1 MIEVKNLRKLFGAFI
16 AVDDLS
22 FSVKPGEIFGLL
34 GPNGAG
40 KTTTLRMIATILKP
54 DSGSITVNGYDALR
68 EPERVRAQLGVVAE
82 SNGLYDRLTALE
94 NIHYFGRLYNL
105 PNEQITER
113 LREIGPRLGLDEF
126 AQKRAGQFSRGMKQK
141 VAIAIALLH
150 DPPVLIFDEPTV
162 GLDVMT
168 ARQVRQFIKECR
180 RPDKCVIFST
190 HIMSEVERLCD
201 RIGII
206 HKGRLVALG
215 TLSELCQRSGQQDL
229 EEIFVELV
237 EGEDRAL

>member
-1 MIEVKNLRKLFGAFI
+1 MIEVRDLRKSFGKFV
-16 AVDDLS
+16 AVDGLS

-40 KTTTLRMIATILKP
+40 KTTTLRMISTILKP
-54 DSGSITVNGYDALR
+54 DAGSITVNGSDVLQ

-82 SNGLYDRLTALE
+82 STGLYDRLTALE
-94 NIHYFGRLYNL
+94 NIRYFARLRGL
-105 PNEQITER
+105 SEEQITER
-113 LREIGPRLGLDEF
+113 VQQLASRLGLDEF
-126 AQKRAGQFSRGMKQK
+126 MHKRAGQLSRGMKQK
-141 VAIAIALLH
+141 VSIAIALIH

-180 RPDKCVIFST
+180 RPDKCVLFST

-201 RIGII
+201 RVAII
-206 HKGRLVALG
+206 HKGKLVALG
-215 TLSELCQRSGQQDL
+215 TLSELRQRSGQEDL

>member
-1 MIEVKNLRKLFGAFI
+1 MIEVRNLRKSFGKFV

-22 FSVKPGEIFGLL
+22 FEVRAGEIFGLL

-40 KTTTLRMIATILKP
+40 KTTTLRVISTILKP
-54 DSGSITVNGYDALR
+54 DAGSITVNGCDALR
-68 EPERVRAQLGVVAE
+68 EPERARAQLGVVAE

-94 NIHYFGRLYNL
+94 NVRYFARLYDL
-105 PNEQITER
+105 PEEKMAAR
-113 LREIGPRLGLDEF
+113 LRELSPRLGLEEF
-126 AQKRAGQFSRGMKQK
+126 AHKRAGQFSRGMKQK

-150 DPPVLIFDEPTV
+150 DPHVLIFDEPTA

-180 RPDKCVIFST
+180 RPEKCVIFST
-190 HIMSEVERLCD
+190 HIMREVEELCD
-201 RIGII
+201 RIAII
-206 HKGRLVALG
+206 HKGKLAAMG
-215 TLSELCQRSGQQDL
+215 TFSELQQQSGQKDL

-237 EGEDRAL
+237 EGENRAL

>member
-1 MIEVKNLRKLFGAFI
+1 MIEVKDLRKSFDKFV
-16 AVDDLS
+16 AVDGLS

-40 KTTTLRMIATILKP
+40 KTTTLRMISTVLKP
-54 DSGSITVNGYDALR
+54 DAGSITVNGYDALR

-94 NIHYFGRLYNL
+94 NIRFFARLYGL
-105 PNEQITER
+105 SEEKISER
-113 LREIGPRLGLDEF
+113 VRELAPRLGLDAF
-126 AQKRAGQFSRGMKQK
+126 MHKRAGQFSRGMKQK
-141 VAIAIALLH
+141 VSIAIALIH

-201 RIGII
+201 RIAII
-206 HKGRLVALG
+206 HKGRLAAVG
-215 TLSELCQRSGQQDL
+215 TLSELRQRSGQEDL

>member
-1 MIEVKNLRKLFGAFI
+1 MIEVRDLRKSFGKFV
-16 AVDDLS
+16 AVDGLS

-40 KTTTLRMIATILKP
+40 KTTTLRMISTILKP
-54 DSGSITVNGYDALR
+54 DAGSITVNGSDVLQ

-82 SNGLYDRLTALE
+82 STGLYDRLTE
-94 NIHYFGRLYNL
+94 NIRYFARLRGL
-105 PNEQITER
+105 SEEQITER
-113 LREIGPRLGLDEF
+113 VQQLASRLGLDEF
-126 AQKRAGQFSRGMKQK
+126 MHKRAGQLSRGMKQK
-141 VAIAIALLH
+141 VSIAIALIH

-180 RPDKCVIFST
+180 RPDKCVLFST

-201 RIGII
+201 RVAII
-206 HKGRLVALG
+206 HKGKLVALG
-215 TLSELCQRSGQQDL
+215 TLSELRQRSGQEDL

>member
-1 MIEVKNLRKLFGAFI
+1 MIEVHNLRKSFGSFV

-40 KTTTLRMIATILKP
+40 KTTTLRMISTILKP
-54 DSGSITVNGYDALR
+54 DAGSITVNGYDALR
-68 EPERVRAQLGVVAE
+68 EPERVRAQLGVVSE

-94 NIHYFGRLYNL
+94 NIRYFGRLYGL
-105 PNEQITER
+105 PDAQIAER
-113 LREIGPRLGLDEF
+113 LRELGPRLGLDEF
-126 AQKRAGQFSRGMKQK
+126 AHKRAGQFSRGMKQK

-168 ARQVRQFIKECR
+168 AREVRQFIKECR

-215 TLSELCQRSGQQDL
+215 TLSELRQRSGQHDL

>member
-1 MIEVKNLRKLFGAFI
+1 MIEVQNLRKSFGAFV
-16 AVDDLS
+16 AVDGVS

-40 KTTTLRMIATILKP
+40 KTTTLRMISTILKP
-54 DSGSITVNGYDALR
+54 DAGSITVNGYDALR
-68 EPERVRAQLGVVAE
+68 EPERVRAQLGVVTE
-82 SNGLYDRLTALE
+82 SNGLYDRLTVWE
-94 NIHYFGRLYNL
+94 NIRYFGRLYNL
-105 PNEQITER
+105 PEEQITER
-113 LREIGPRLGLDEF
+113 LQELSPRLGLDEF
-126 AQKRAGQFSRGMKQK
+126 AHKRAGQCSRGMKQK

-206 HKGRLVALG
+206 HKGKLVALG
-215 TLSELCQRSGQQDL
+215 TLSELRQRSGQQDL

>member
-1 MIEVKNLRKLFGAFI
+1 MIEVKDLRKSFGKFV
-16 AVDDLS
+16 AVDGLS

-40 KTTTLRMIATILKP
+40 KTTTLRMISTVLKP
-54 DSGSITVNGYDALR
+54 DAGLITVNGYDARR

-94 NIHYFGRLYNL
+94 NMRYFARLYGL
-105 PNEQITER
+105 SEEKITER
-113 LREIGPRLGLDEF
+113 VRELAPRLGLDEF
-126 AQKRAGQFSRGMKQK
+126 MHKRAGQFSRGMKQK
-141 VAIAIALLH
+141 VSIAIALLH

-215 TLSELCQRSGQQDL
+215 TLSELRQRSGQHDL

>member
-1 MIEVKNLRKLFGAFI
+1 MIEVKNLRKSFGKFL
-16 AVDDLS
+16 AVDGLS
-22 FSVKPGEIFGLL
+22 FEVRPGEIFGLL

-40 KTTTLRMIATILKP
+40 KTTTLRMIATVLKP
-54 DSGSITVNGYDALR
+54 DAGSITVNGHDVLR
-68 EPERVRAQLGVVAE
+68 EPEHVRRQLGVVAE

-94 NIHYFGRLYNL
+94 NIRYFGRLYDL
-105 PNEQITER
+105 SEEKITER
-113 LREIGPRLGLDEF
+113 LRELSPRLGLAEF
-126 AQKRAGQFSRGMKQK
+126 IHKRAGQLSRGMKQK
-141 VAIAIALLH
+141 VAIAMALLH

-168 ARQVRQFIKECR
+168 ARQVRQFIQECR

-201 RIGII
+201 RVAII
-206 HKGRLVALG
+206 HKGKLVAIG
-215 TLSELCQRSGQQDL
+215 TLSELQQRSGQKDL